1 METDF
6 FSDGKYNA
14 PIVDCGLEQR
24 FSNFNCKESPERLL
38 QPQTSEPHASRAFDS
53 VGGRGPEILH
63 F

>member
-6 FSDGKYNA
+6 FGDGKYDV
-14 PIVDCGLEQR
+14 PIVDYGLGQR

-38 QPQTSEPHASRAFDS
+38 QPQTPKPHTSRTFDS
-53 VGGRGPEILH
+53 VGGRGPESLH